1 VGERDSL
8 IAELHSLY
16 YATFD
21 AFKLKGIVKAA
32 AIQEAAT

>member
-21 AFKLKGIVKAA
+21 AFKLKGIIDAA
-32 AIQEAAT
+32 GLQEAAT